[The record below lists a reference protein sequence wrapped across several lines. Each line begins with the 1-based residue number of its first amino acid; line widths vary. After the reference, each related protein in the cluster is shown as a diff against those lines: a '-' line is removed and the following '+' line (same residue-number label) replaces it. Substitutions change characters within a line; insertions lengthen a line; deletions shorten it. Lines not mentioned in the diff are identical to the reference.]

1 MKCKGTVRK
10 VLALVRMLQPGY
22 LTLLIITKII
32 AAAYPFVY
40 ILFSS
45 MILDLLVERAS
56 YGQIMEVVL
65 WLSGISGAL
74 VLSRWGLEMAVDV
87 KKRVLEHR
95 VNLMMCEKSFS
106 IDYEILDSN
115 ETMDIRQKAYDGVR
129 SSGSIV
135 SFCETLAGALEQLC
149 GIVYSLVL
157 LVPLFLPGGAP
168 ARGWLAGLLDRWYG
182 AVFLLVAMAL
192 SMWAN
197 TSVNRQVGRLQ
208 QEGFEANVQNN
219 RRINYFQYLT
229 MEYSQGK
236 YIRLYR
242 MQNMILKE
250 IRKNIDAME
259 KVGKNIAARS
269 RRLKW
274 LTAASALG
282 LQLASYLYVGL
293 KAIYGL
299 ISLGSVLRYVSAYQ
313 NLCQGVGSIFDL
325 FVKMEVRSRYLA
337 YFYDYLSIPNRRY
350 EGTLPIEKRDDNEY
364 EIEFKDVSFHY
375 PNSQQMVLSH
385 VNEKIRLGSRMAV
398 VGRNGAGKSTFIKL
412 LCRLYEPTEGEILLN
427 GVNIQYYDYN
437 EYSKLF
443 AVVFQD
449 FRLFSFSI
457 AENVAASRQYN
468 EERVLECI
476 EKAGFADRLR
486 KLPEGIH
493 TNIYQLE
500 ENGAEISGGEA
511 QKLAIARALYK
522 DAPWVILDEPT
533 SALDP
538 VAEFE
543 IYRHFDE
550 LVRDRTAIY
559 ISHRMSSC
567 RFCDMIYVFDGG
579 RIVQKGSHEALL
591 LEEGS
596 LYSRL
601 WNAQARYY
609 QRD

>member
-22 LTLLIITKII
+22 LTLLVITKII

-182 AVFLLVAMAL
+182 AVFLLMAMAL

-259 KVGKNIAARS
+259 KVSKNIAARS

-274 LTAASALG
+274 LAAASALG

-337 YFYDYLSIPNRRY
+337 YFYDYLSIPNRR
-350 EGTLPIEKRDDNEY
+350 
-364 EIEFKDVSFHY
+364 
-375 PNSQQMVLSH
+375 
-385 VNEKIRLGSRMAV
+385 
-398 VGRNGAGKSTFIKL
+398 
-412 LCRLYEPTEGEILLN
+412 
-427 GVNIQYYDYN
+427 
-437 EYSKLF
+437 
-443 AVVFQD
+443 
-449 FRLFSFSI
+449 
-457 AENVAASRQYN
+457 
-468 EERVLECI
+468 
-476 EKAGFADRLR
+476 
-486 KLPEGIH
+486 
-493 TNIYQLE
+493 
-500 ENGAEISGGEA
+500 
-511 QKLAIARALYK
+511 
-522 DAPWVILDEPT
+522 
-533 SALDP
+533 
-538 VAEFE
+538 
-543 IYRHFDE
+543 
-550 LVRDRTAIY
+550 
-559 ISHRMSSC
+559 
-567 RFCDMIYVFDGG
+567 
-579 RIVQKGSHEALL
+579 
-591 LEEGS
+591 
-596 LYSRL
+596 
-601 WNAQARYY
+601 
-609 QRD
+609 

>member
-22 LTLLIITKII
+22 LTLLVITKII

-182 AVFLLVAMAL
+182 AVFLLMAMAL

-259 KVGKNIAARS
+259 KVSKNIAARS

-511 QKLAIARALYK
+511 QKLAIARALDK
-522 DAPWVILDEPT
+522 GAPWVILDEPT

>member
-22 LTLLIITKII
+22 LTLLVITKII

-182 AVFLLVAMAL
+182 AVFLLMAMAL

-259 KVGKNIAARS
+259 KVSKNIAARS

>member
-22 LTLLIITKII
+22 LTLLVITKII

-157 LVPLFLPGGAP
+157 LVSLFLPGGAP

-242 MQNMILKE
+242 MQNMILRE

-259 KVGKNIAARS
+259 KVSKNIAARS

-375 PNSQQMVLSH
+375 PNSRQMVLSH

>member
-1 MKCKGTVRK
+1 MKSKGTVRK
-10 VLALVRMLQPGY
+10 VLAMVRMLQPGFLAL
-22 LTLLIITKII
+22 LTVTKMI
-32 AAAYPFVY
+32 AAAQPFVS
-40 ILFSS
+40 IVFGSI
-45 MILDLLVERAS
+45 ILDLLVERAP
-56 YGQIMEVVL
+56 YGQIMEAVL
-65 WLSGISGAL
+65 WMAGISGVL
-74 VLSRWGLEMAVDV
+74 VLSRWGLEMVVDV

-95 VNLMMCEKSFS
+95 VVLMMCEKSFV
-106 IDYEILDSN
+106 IDYEILDCKD
-115 ETMDIRQKAYDGVR
+115 TMNIRQKAFDGVN

-157 LVPLFLPGGAP
+157 LVPLFIPGGAP
-168 ARGWLAGLLDRWYG
+168 GQGGLAGFLDRWYSPL
-182 AVFLLVAMAL
+182 FLFAAMAL

-197 TSVNRQVGRLQ
+197 TGVNRHMARLQ

-219 RRINYFQYLT
+219 RRIGYFRRLT
-229 MEYSQGK
+229 MEYPQGK

-242 MQNMILKE
+242 MQNMILGE
-250 IRKNIDAME
+250 IRKNINAME
-259 KVGKNIAARS
+259 KVGKGIAARS
-269 RRLKW
+269 RKLKW
-274 LTAASALG
+274 LTAASAFG

-293 KAIYGL
+293 KAIYGF

-325 FVKMEVRSRYLA
+325 FVQIDVRSRYLA
-337 YFYDYLSIPNRRY
+337 YFYDYLSIPNQRY
-350 EGTLPIEKRDDNEY
+350 EGTIPVEKREDNEY

-437 EYSKLF
+437 EYVRLF
-443 AVVFQD
+443 SVVFQD
-449 FRLFSFSI
+449 FKLFSFSI
-457 AENVAASRQYN
+457 AENVAASRQYD
-468 EERVLECI
+468 EGRVLECV
-476 EKAGFADRLR
+476 EKAGFAGRLQEM
-486 KLPEGIH
+486 PEGIR

-500 ENGAEISGGEA
+500 ENGTEISGGEA

-543 IYRHFDE
+543 VYRHFDE
-550 LVRDRTAIY
+550 LVRDKTAIY

-567 RFCDMIYVFDGG
+567 RFCNMIYVFDEG
-579 RIVQKGSHEALL
+579 RIVQKGSHEDLL
-591 LEEGS
+591 LEEDG
-596 LYSRL
+596 LYNRL
-601 WNAQARYY
+601 WNAQAQYY
-609 QRD
+609 QTD

>member
-22 LTLLIITKII
+22 LTLLVITKII

-45 MILDLLVERAS
+45 MILDLLVERAP

-135 SFCETLAGALEQLC
+135 SFCETLAGALEQFC

-168 ARGWLAGLLDRWYG
+168 VRGWLAGLLDRWYG

-242 MQNMILKE
+242 MQNMILRE

-259 KVGKNIAARS
+259 KVSKNIAARS

-282 LQLASYLYVGL
+282 LQFASYLYVGL

-350 EGTLPIEKRDDNEY
+350 EGTLPVEKRDDNEY

-375 PNSQQMVLSH
+375 PNSRQMVLSH
-385 VNEKIRLGSRMAV
+385 VSEKIRLGSRMAV

>member
-1 MKCKGTVRK
+1 MKSKGTVRK
-10 VLALVRMLQPGY
+10 VLALVRMIQPGY

-87 KKRVLEHR
+87 RKRVLEHR

-168 ARGWLAGLLDRWYG
+168 AQGWLAGLLDRWYG
-182 AVFLLVAMAL
+182 AVFLLMAMAL

-259 KVGKNIAARS
+259 KVSKNIAARS
-269 RRLKW
+269 KRLKW

-282 LQLASYLYVGL
+282 LQFASYLYVGL

-457 AENVAASRQYN
+457 TENVAASRQYN

>member
-22 LTLLIITKII
+22 LTLLVITKII

-242 MQNMILKE
+242 MQNMILRE

-259 KVGKNIAARS
+259 KVSKNIAARS

-385 VNEKIRLGSRMAV
+385 VNEKIRLGSRMVV